1 MGQSHNVSRHAGN
14 NFNLC
19 CCNLYYPCEKSAGYL
34 TESVPLSVCLSV
46 CLYVS
51 LSVCQSAGLLKS
63 LDKNFDEL
71 FVGVGQAQGGTE

>member
-19 CCNLYYPCEKSAGYL
+19 CCNLYYPCEESAGYL
-34 TESVPLSVCLSV
+34 TESVRLSVCLSV
-46 CLYVS
+46 YL
-51 LSVCQSAGLLKS
+51 SAGLLKS